1 MVDMTPRLRNLLI
14 GLGISVAIMI
24 FDQFSKSSGSS
35 SSKATRKAKIQRPK
49 KVIAPSTT
57 LASSAPKPKNTTPTS
72 SSRRRASI
80 SSQLVGWQR
89 NPFNAVAKSSEAD
102 IDGAS
107 ISTEEEKDIE
117 KSILLKNLERYNV
130 EIVAEFNNEKI
141 VLIDN
146 RRFRQGEY
154 LNSDILIDR
163 IENDQITFR
172 NGSTTVT
179 RNVGN

>member
-1 MVDMTPRLRNLLI
+1 MKEKKSQSYLSQKFAIPFGSLILALLLWLFVVSEKEYDLVLDLPIEARNL
-14 GLGISVAIMI
+14 SAQMAHKEEV
-24 FDQFSKSSGSS
+24 
-35 SSKATRKAKIQRPK
+35 
-49 KVIAPSTT
+49 PSY
-57 LASSAPKPKNTTPTS
+57 
-72 SSRRRASI
+72 ASI
-80 SSQLVGWQR
+80 KIRGTGR
-89 NPFNAVAKSSEAD
+89 NLF
-102 IDGAS
+102 
-107 ISTEEEKDIE
+107 